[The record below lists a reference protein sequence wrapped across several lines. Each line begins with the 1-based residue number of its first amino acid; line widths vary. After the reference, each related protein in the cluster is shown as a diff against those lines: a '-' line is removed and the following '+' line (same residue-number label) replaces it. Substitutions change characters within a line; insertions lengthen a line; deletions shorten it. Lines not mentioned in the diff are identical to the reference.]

1 MAVIDSRNIFGGTT
15 TQSATKFIYNA
26 FTAAGW
32 TAIASMAAP
41 LMARGA
47 VSGALTANSLVDL
60 LNESGSAGQIEQLSI
75 FTNDATARTIRVVI
89 TVDGTPLLDVT
100 SASISVT
107 ASGGFWAGVGS
118 SSTNFGGQLPPIKY
132 TNAIRIQY
140 ASSLTETG
148 KFTTALA
155 YQKVT

>member
-1 MAVIDSRNIFGGTT
+1 MIDSRNIFGGTT

-32 TAIASMAAP
+32 VADNSLTVPI
-41 LMARGA
+41 MARSSL
-47 VSGALTANSLVDL
+47 SGALTANALVDL
-60 LNESGSAGQIEQLSI
+60 LNESGSAGQIDQLSI
-75 FTNDATARTIRVVI
+75 FTNDATSRTIRIVI
-89 TVDGTPLLDVT
+89 TVDGTPILDAT
-100 SASISVT
+100 SATIST
-107 ASGGFWAGVGS
+107 TNTGGFWAGVRTGS
-118 SSTNFGGQLPPIKY
+118 TSGQLPPIKY
-132 TNAIRIQY
+132 TNSIRLQY

>member
-1 MAVIDSRNIFGGTT
+1 MADFSLSKVKRGGN
-15 TQSATKFIYNA
+15 ATKFIYNA

-32 TAIASMAAP
+32 TAAGNIAVP

-47 VSGALTANSLVDL
+47 ISGALTANTLVDL
-60 LNESGSAGQIEQLSI
+60 LNESGSAGQIDQLSI
-75 FTNDATARTIRVVI
+75 FVNDTTSRTIRIVI
-89 TVDGTPLLDVT
+89 TVDGTQILDAT
-100 SASISVT
+100 SAAIS
-107 ASGGFWAGVGS
+107 ALSSGGGFWAGVAS
-118 SSTNFGGQLPPIKY
+118 SATSFGGQLPPIKY
-132 TNAIRIQY
+132 NNSIRIQY

>member
-1 MAVIDSRNIFGGTT
+1 MIDSRNIFGGTT

-32 TAIASMAAP
+32 APITAAVPI
-41 LMARGA
+41 MARSA
-47 VSGALTANSLVDL
+47 VSGALTANTLVDL
-60 LNESGSAGQIEQLSI
+60 LNESGSAGQIDQLSI
-75 FTNDATARTIRVVI
+75 FVNDTTARTIRIVI
-89 TVDGTPLLDVT
+89 TVDGTVILDVT
-100 SASISVT
+100 SASISVIT
-107 ASGGFWAGVGS
+107 NGGGFWAGVGAS
-118 SSTNFGGQLPPIKY
+118 NTNYGGQLPPIKY
-132 TNAIRIQY
+132 TNSIRIQY